1 MKKTITNENFQELLA
16 QGLPMLVDFSAI
28 WCGPCKMLSP
38 LVDQLADEY
47 EGKAIVGG
55 VDVNDCQDLA
65 MEYGVH
71 SLPTIIFFKDGKPVD
86 RLVGAVPKNVIEDQ
100 LKALL

>member
-16 QGLPMLVDFSAI
+16 QGLPMLVDFSAT

-55 VDVNDCQDLA
+55 ADVDDCQDLA
-65 MEYGVH
+65 MEYGIRSV
-71 SLPTIIFFKDGKPVD
+71 PTIIFFKDGKPVD
-86 RLVGAVPKNVIEDQ
+86 KSVGAVPKNVLEDK

>member
-16 QGLPMLVDFSAI
+16 QGLPMLVDFSAT

-55 VDVNDCQDLA
+55 ADVDDCQALA
-65 MEYGVH
+65 MEYGIRSV
-71 SLPTIIFFKDGKPVD
+71 PTIIFFKDGKPVD
-86 RLVGAVPKNVIEDQ
+86 KSVGAVPKNVLEDK

>member
-16 QGLPMLVDFSAI
+16 QGLPMLVDFSAT

-55 VDVNDCQDLA
+55 ADVDECQDLA
-65 MEYGVH
+65 MEYGIRSV
-71 SLPTIIFFKDGKPVD
+71 PTIIFFKDGKPVD
-86 RLVGAVPKNVIEDQ
+86 KSVGAVPKNVLEDK

>member
-16 QGLPMLVDFSAI
+16 QGLPMLVDFSAT

-55 VDVNDCQDLA
+55 ADVDNCQDLA
-65 MEYGVH
+65 MEYGIRSV
-71 SLPTIIFFKDGKPVD
+71 PTIIFFKDGKPVD
-86 RLVGAVPKNVIEDQ
+86 KSVGAVPKNVLEDK

>member
-1 MKKTITNENFQELLA
+1 MKKTITNENFSELLA
-16 QGLPMLVDFSAI
+16 QGLPVLVDFSAT

-38 LVDQLADEY
+38 IVDQLADEY

-55 VDVNDCQDLA
+55 ADVDECQDLA
-65 MEYGVH
+65 MEFGIRSV
-71 SLPTIIFFKDGKPVD
+71 PTIIFFKDGNPVD
-86 RLVGAVPKNVIEDQ
+86 KSVGAVPKNVLEEK